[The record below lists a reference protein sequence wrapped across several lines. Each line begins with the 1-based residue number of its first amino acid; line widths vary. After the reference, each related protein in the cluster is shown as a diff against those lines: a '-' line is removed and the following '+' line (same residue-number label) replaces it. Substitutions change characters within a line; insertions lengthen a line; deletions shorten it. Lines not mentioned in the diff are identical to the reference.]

1 MAKNQKVQLDAPAI
15 DSSIQGAT
23 APLPVE
29 QSQGDTNE
37 VPSDSV
43 PIAAAA
49 QPNTLLARVLAHCHL
64 GEPDDVVEIDAE
76 LAPTVSDLVDTN
88 PAAVEYAQSLKA

>member
-1 MAKNQKVQLDAPAI
+1 MAKNTKAQQDTPAI
-15 DSSIQGAT
+15 DSSSQGAT
-23 APLPVE
+23 ELAPVE
-29 QSQGDTNE
+29 QVHE
-37 VPSDSV
+37 VSDDSAR
-43 PIAAAA
+43 AAAA

-76 LAPTVSDLVDTN
+76 LAPTLSDLVDTN